1 MEAYARSIVSGG
13 VLFLSGFFEDDVHI
27 LEKECRKSG
36 FETDKVKTKDKW
48 AAMRLVKVKK

>member
-1 MEAYARSIVSGG
+1 MEAYARNIVSGG

-27 LEKECRKSG
+27 LEKECRKFG